1 MKKLK
6 EMPGHI
12 CYGPG
17 KDHEANMS
25 TKAVIDENLREKIIA
40 EPDVILDDKDLMRAL
55 VAANERSMGNNIVD
69 LRGVAM
75 ERLETRLD
83 RLEDTHRSVIA
94 AAYENLAGTNLV
106 HRAILRMLEPASFE
120 AFLRDLSG
128 PVAEVLR
135 VDCIKLVLETAQ
147 TGDDPVLKRLG
158 GVLSVAHP
166 GYIEDYLTQGRNI
179 PQRQVTLR
187 QVHEGDLHIYGEEAG
202 FIRSEACMKLDLGP
216 NRLPGMLVLGS
227 EDPHQF
233 SPQQGTDLLSFFVGV
248 FERTMRRWL
257 A

>member
-1 MKKLK
+1 
-6 EMPGHI
+6 
-12 CYGPG
+12 
-17 KDHEANMS
+17 MS
-25 TKAVIDENLREKIIA
+25 STPVIDANLREKIIA

-55 VAANERSMGNNIVD
+55 VAANERAMGSNIID
-69 LRGVAM
+69 LRGIAM

-94 AAYENLAGTNLV
+94 AAYENLAGTNQV
-106 HRAILRMLEPASFE
+106 HRAILRMLEPVNFE
-120 AFLRDLSG
+120 SFLRDLGG

-147 TGDDPVLKRLG
+147 SDDDPVLKRLG
-158 GVLSVAHP
+158 GVLSVARA
-166 GYIEDYLTQGRNI
+166 GFIDDYLTGGRNI
-179 PQRQVTLR
+179 PVRQVTLR
-187 QVHEGDLHIYGEEAG
+187 QVMEGNLQVYGEDSG
-202 FIRSEACMKLDLGP
+202 YVRSEACLKLDFGP
-216 NRLPGMLVLGS
+216 NRLPGMLVMGA

-233 SPQQGTDLLSFFVGV
+233 SPQQGTDLLGFFAGV